1 MINPHLLW
9 FGLLDSGFFSWFF
22 LKVPSYFAYI
32 YSNLKRTPKMARSHH
47 EVKIL
52 HEQSCLKTFLSAF
65 FSQESALNI
74 PFSGYNHLIIS
85 PKCHNFQSVN
95 PPFRASHF
103 RVQPVSGAS
112 GDGGWEDC
120 ELTESGHFV
129 RRCFWGI
136 PHEDHLPISSH
147 GFHKWMKLGDDPP
160 LAGRWSQYFMKIPHF
175 WTPPYWY
182 WGNPARSTLLKEP
195 MLDPLPEPCPRLVG
209 VSANGVTTVDPP
221 IHGRSIRGQ
230 HD

>member
-1 MINPHLLW
+1 MINPDLLW

-32 YSNLKRTPKMARSHH
+32 YSNLKRTPKMRARKSG
-47 EVKIL
+47 KDPPW
-52 HEQSCLKTFLSAF
+52 
-65 FSQESALNI
+65 ALNV

-85 PKCHNFQSVN
+85 HKCHNFQSVN

-103 RVQPVSGAS
+103 WVQPVSGAS

-136 PHEDHLPISSH
+136 PHEDRLPISSH

-160 LAGRWSQYFMKIPHF
+160 LAGRWSHIL
-175 WTPPYWY
+175 W
-182 WGNPARSTLLKEP
+182 RSPIFEH
-195 MLDPLPEPCPRLVG
+195 LPIDI
-209 VSANGVTTVDPP
+209 GVTQP
-221 IHGRSIRGQ
+221 GRRCWRSQCLIRYPSLAQGWSVSLQ
-230 HD
+230 MG